1 MRRAWARIAE
11 IARASPS
18 EVGLVAVLSA
28 VVIASS
34 ILVYVRTRE
43 PPPPPLR
50 KVSAATPSP
59 EAKNL
64 VVHVAGMVISPGVYD
79 LPEGSRTKDAVDAAG
94 GPAHEADL
102 NALNLAALLV
112 DGQKVLVPKQGEVAS
127 GGAAEEATEH
137 QGKVNLNVAT
147 EAQLQELPGI
157 GPVLADRIVAYRQR
171 KQFTSTRQLLE
182 VEGIGQKKYNSL
194 KDLVTV

>member
-1 MRRAWARIAE
+1 
-11 IARASPS
+11 
-18 EVGLVAVLSA
+18 
-28 VVIASS
+28 
-34 ILVYVRTRE
+34 
-43 PPPPPLR
+43 LR
-50 KVSAATPSP
+50 KVTAATPSP

-94 GPAHEADL
+94 GPAQEADL

-127 GGAAEEATEH
+127 GGAAGEATEP
-137 QGKVNLNVAT
+137 QGKVNLNMAT

-171 KQFTSTRQLLE
+171 KRFTSTRQLLE
-182 VEGIGQKKYNSL
+182 VEGIGQKKYDSL
-194 KDLVTV
+194 KNLVTV